1 MSPETPTVAAAQP
14 TPRLPAIVPGQP
26 APASMNAVVV
36 PEFGRWEYR
45 QDVQVPEP
53 GPGQVRI
60 AVAACGICGTDVHI
74 AKFDASLRK
83 LLEPPFIQGH
93 EFCGYIDKIGAGV
106 TGLEVGQLASAEMH
120 EVCGHCPACHSGKA
134 HACAH
139 TRYRGLNEAGS
150 FADYMVVSASNVQ
163 VLPADMPVKM
173 AAFLD
178 PLGNAVHTACKV
190 PVEGKKVLVAGYGAI
205 GAMVVEVA
213 AFLGAA
219 EIHVMDVKGK
229 ALRKA
234 EERAAQAGFADRLK
248 VHKVE
253 ALHRNSLCEN
263 LIEITNGGV
272 DVAMEISGHPDAIN
286 DCIRC
291 TRAGGDVV
299 LLGLPTDSA
308 VTLQD
313 FGQNIIFRGLTLH
326 AVIGREMFATWDVM
340 LDLIKRG
347 LRTDFLVTSEL
358 PLSQLEEGYRRIAAG
373 SEQKVVLYPGWDR
386 AGSGR

>member
-1 MSPETPTVAAAQP
+1 MSSESLPIRSAAAGAQP
-14 TPRLPAIVPGQP
+14 AAIVPGQS
-26 APASMNAVVV
+26 APSTMNAVVV

-45 QDVQVPEP
+45 SDVPVPEP

-74 AKFDASLRK
+74 AKFDASVKK

-93 EFCGYIDKIGAGV
+93 EFCGYIDKLGPGV

-120 EVCGHCPACHSGKA
+120 EVCGHCPACLSGKA

-163 VLPADMPVKM
+163 VLPADMPIKM

-190 PVEGKKVLVAGYGAI
+190 PVAGKKVLVAGYGAI

-213 AFLGAA
+213 AFLGASQ
-219 EIHVMDVKGK
+219 IHVMDVKGK

-234 EERAAQAGFADRLK
+234 EERAALAGFADRLV

-253 ALHRNSLCEN
+253 ALHRNSLCDN
-263 LIEITNGGV
+263 LIEMTKGGV

-313 FGQNIIFRGLTLH
+313 FGHNIIFRGLTLH
-326 AVIGREMFATWDVM
+326 AVIGREMFTTWEIM
-340 LDLIKRG
+340 LDLIRRG

-358 PLSQLEEGYRRIAAG
+358 ALSQLDEGYRRIAAG
-373 SEQKVVLYPGWDR
+373 SEQKVVLYPSWDR
-386 AGSGR
+386 GGRPA

>member
-1 MSPETPTVAAAQP
+1 MTLPNTPPTTPSPTSA
-14 TPRLPAIVPGQP
+14 AIVPGAPPP
-26 APASMNAVVV
+26 ATMNAVVV

-45 QDVQVPEP
+45 RDVAVPVP
-53 GPGQVRI
+53 GPGEIRI

-74 AKFDASLRK
+74 AKGDASLK
-83 LLEPPFIQGH
+83 SLLEPPFVQGH
-93 EFCGYIDKIGAGV
+93 EFCGHVDALGEGVEGPAIGTLV
-106 TGLEVGQLASAEMH
+106 SAEMH
-120 EVCGHCPACHSGKA
+120 EVCGGCPACKDGKA

-139 TRYRGLNEAGS
+139 TRYRGLNEGGS
-150 FADYMVVSASNVQ
+150 FADYVVVSASNV
-163 VLPADMPVKM
+163 VALPPDVPIKV

-190 PVEGKKVLVAGYGAI
+190 PVAGKTVLVAGYGAI

-213 AFLGAA
+213 AFLGAR

-234 EERAAQAGFADRLK
+234 EERAEQAGFGSRLFT
-248 VHKVE
+248 HKVDNV
-253 ALHRNSLCEN
+253 HRNSLVDDI
-263 LIEITNGGV
+263 LGQTGGGV

-313 FGQNIIFRGLTLH
+313 FGKAIIFRGLTLH
-326 AVIGREMFATWDVM
+326 AVIGREMYRTWDTM
-340 LDLIKRG
+340 LDLLRRG

-358 PLSQLEEGYRRIAAG
+358 ALSQIGEGYERIAAG
-373 SEQKVVLYPGWDR
+373 TEQKVVLYPSWDR
-386 AGSGR
+386 QGRPQP

>member
-1 MSPETPTVAAAQP
+1 
-14 TPRLPAIVPGQP
+14 
-26 APASMNAVVV
+26 MNAVVV

-45 QDVQVPEP
+45 TDVPVPVA

-74 AKFDASLRK
+74 AKGDASLKK
-83 LLEPPFIQGH
+83 LLEPPFVQGH
-93 EFCGYIDKIGAGV
+93 EFCGYVDALGEGV
-106 TGLEVGQLASAEMH
+106 SGLRVGQLVSAEMH
-120 EVCGHCPACHSGKA
+120 EVCNTCPACLDGKA
-134 HACAH
+134 HACAN

-150 FADYMVVSASNVQ
+150 FADYVVVSASNV
-163 VLPADMPVKM
+163 VAVPEGVPLRV

-178 PLGNAVHTACKV
+178 PLGNAVHTATKV
-190 PVEGKKVLVAGYGAI
+190 PIAGKKVLVAGYGAI

-213 AFLGAA
+213 AFLGASQ
-219 EIHVMDVKGK
+219 IHVMDVKGK

-234 EERAAQAGFADRLK
+234 EERAVQAGFADRLV

-253 ALHRNSLCEN
+253 AAHRNSMVEQ
-263 LIEITNGGV
+263 LIAQTGGGV

-291 TRAGGDVV
+291 TRAAGDVV

-313 FGQNIIFRGLTLH
+313 FGQLIIFRALTLH
-326 AVIGREMFATWDVM
+326 AVAGREMYRTWEIM
-340 LDLIKRG
+340 MDLLQRG

-358 PLSQLEEGYRRIAAG
+358 PLSQIGEGYRRIAEG

-386 AGSGR
+386 GAPRT